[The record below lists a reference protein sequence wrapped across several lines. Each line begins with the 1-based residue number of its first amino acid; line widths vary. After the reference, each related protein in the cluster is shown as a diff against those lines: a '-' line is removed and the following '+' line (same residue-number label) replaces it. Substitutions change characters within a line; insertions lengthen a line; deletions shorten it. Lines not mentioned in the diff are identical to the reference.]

1 MDIVAFGGEGT
12 IEYFKAGGGGG
23 QKVQFKMYEI
33 VAK

>member
-12 IEYFKAGGGGG
+12 IEYFKAGGGGK
-23 QKVQFKMYEI
+23 KVKIYEI

>member
-23 QKVQFKMYEI
+23 KKVKIYEI